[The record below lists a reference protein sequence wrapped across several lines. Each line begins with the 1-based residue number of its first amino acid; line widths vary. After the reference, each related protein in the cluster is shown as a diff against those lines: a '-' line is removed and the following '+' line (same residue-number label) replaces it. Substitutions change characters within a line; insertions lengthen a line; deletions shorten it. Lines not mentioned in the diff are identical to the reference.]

1 MKDRRCPSLAH
12 SVTPL
17 GVSFR
22 GIAAVGLSRLCWR
35 SGATLLS
42 RRTRGLPLCP
52 LDRLGHTVEK
62 RAGYATGVRSQD
74 LTHVSPRPK
83 ADVGLP
89 APRL

>member
-42 RRTRGLPLCP
+42 YIRTTIAH
-52 LDRLGHTVEK
+52 RLSPHTAQ
-62 RAGYATGVRSQD
+62 R
-74 LTHVSPRPK
+74 PRPDISGRDNH
-83 ADVGLP
+83 ARSVH
-89 APRL
+89 AQRHAWR